1 MWAETTIKAF
11 DTILYNVTVSSS
23 CRRIHLIVKV
33 PLSTSGKI
41 VKKFYGQREKI
52 LEDIWCESDWCPSKD
67 EWHFM

>member
-41 VKKFYGQREKI
+41 VEQLSGQPEKM
-52 LEDIWCESDWCPSKD
+52 LEDIWCERD
-67 EWHFM
+67 

>member
-23 CRRIHLIVKV
+23 CRRIHLVVKV

-41 VKKFYGQREKI
+41 VEQLSGKPEKM
-52 LEDIWCESDWCPSKD
+52 LEDIWCERD
-67 EWHFM
+67 